1 MWMFFARCQMVCQ
14 ISLSDGSG
22 LGKIAIIFDADVISS
37 MYMVITTKILDPW

>member
-22 LGKIAIIFDADVISS
+22 LGKNAIIFGADVISS
-37 MYMVITTKILDPW
+37 MHTVITRKILDSW